1 MDSVFIQTLQNKIDW
16 LNYVIF
22 DFKWIYFDLW
32 SLVTLWSGALLFVII
47 SALKIKKRWHVLLSL
62 LVIAQIAQD
71 TYPNTVPDMYWLTKL
86 ISTANDL
93 SIGMLGGFLMYSF
106 FNWNKGR
113 RYSLWLATFMSAITI
128 AFIWVGTYGY
138 SYNIA
143 FFNSPAINW
152 WAFTCWTLSGAIM
165 LTAYQLFKRKMR
177 PIFAAF
183 TIWAIYIAILF
194 TLEYLAFHVFTFQE
208 ATQGTTALIFDV
220 IHGRPEMHVFYTTS
234 TFIFVSMFAT
244 LSTIFKRYDR
254 VALPA

>member
-1 MDSVFIQTLQNKIDW
+1 
-16 LNYVIF
+16 
-22 DFKWIYFDLW
+22 
-32 SLVTLWSGALLFVII
+32 
-47 SALKIKKRWHVLLSL
+47 
-62 LVIAQIAQD
+62 
-71 TYPNTVPDMYWLTKL
+71 
-86 ISTANDL
+86 
-93 SIGMLGGFLMYSF
+93 
-106 FNWNKGR
+106 
-113 RYSLWLATFMSAITI
+113 
-128 AFIWVGTYGY
+128 
-138 SYNIA
+138 
-143 FFNSPAINW
+143 
-152 WAFTCWTLSGAIM
+152 M

-183 TIWAIYIAILF
+183 TIWAIYIAILL